1 MYCYVI
7 TLNWKNSELNSLHI
21 IHKHNYAKIFIE
33 KWQEGNS
40 PDFNADSLW
49 MVNDFAFFFQIFC
62 MYKIY
67 NRKKASIGPG
77 TNSMGCL
84 ELQTWCQ
91 MLFFCFCFCFC
102 FALKGQ
108 SFLWLK
114 QFSQRDQLQHYSSV
128 VSSWHTVL
136 TCASLSENSCLWSAN

>member
-49 MVNDFAFFFQIFC
+49 VASDFIFFFKIFFI
-62 MYKIY
+62 YKIY
-67 NRKKASIGPG
+67 NRKKTNIRPG
-77 TNSMGCL
+77 INLAVTNSVGCL
-84 ELQTWCQ
+84 DLQTVSDAG
-91 MLFFCFCFCFC
+91 L
-102 FALKGQ
+102 FALKE
-108 SFLWLK
+108 
-114 QFSQRDQLQHYSSV
+114 QL
-128 VSSWHTVL
+128 
-136 TCASLSENSCLWSAN
+136 SLRLRLLS